1 VDVEV
6 VHFLDAGEQD
16 AQGEYDYY
24 YEGDTFTFSWPG
36 ERPAVARIY
45 TYDTAAAVFVGFSC
59 RQAEASPLASE
70 AARYLAS
77 KGIATFRAVGP
88 SGAYEAW
95 KPRLSG

>member
-1 VDVEV
+1 M
-6 VHFLDAGEQD
+6 HFLDAGEQH
-16 AQGEYDYY
+16 AQGDYDYY

-36 ERPAVARIY
+36 ERPLVARIY
-45 TYDTAAAVFVGFSC
+45 NDDTSTAVFVGVSC

-77 KGIATFRAVGP
+77 KGTNTFRAIGP
-88 SGAYEAW
+88 SGANEAW